1 MAGSL
6 NVNDLIIR
14 RSDRSG
20 CADLSVTIHEFPA
33 NAPSSFTPARDAY
46 TFWYRPRREK
56 GDTWVTVP
64 ELGLSHHHIS
74 RNHVLVTPPSVPHRG
89 EWERADGI
97 VVNFGFSPRLFNAW
111 QPDFADELSLEQLAS
126 KAQMS
131 RSHFA
136 LTFRQFT
143 GYTPHQYLLLVRL
156 NKRADSSPKVIE
168 RPRLPRSLRQPV
180 FVIRRTS
187 TGIFGASSAQR
198 LRLFDPGINF

>member
-20 CADLSVTIHEFPA
+20 VAELSVTIHEFPA

-74 RNHVLVTPPSVPHRG
+74 RNHVLVSPPSLPHHG

-97 VVNFGFSPRLFNAW
+97 VVNFGFSPRFFEALAERVGLSDVLSKRPWHHFFAIDQRIEAVCRLLMEETEDNAR
-111 QPDFADELSLEQLAS
+111 AA
-126 KAQMS
+126 
-131 RSHFA
+131 R
-136 LTFRQFT
+136 
-143 GYTPHQYLLLVRL
+143 YTSNRWRMRWP
-156 NKRADSSPKVIE
+156 
-168 RPRLPRSLRQPV
+168 
-180 FVIRRTS
+180 
-187 TGIFGASSAQR
+187 
-198 LRLFDPGINF
+198 

>member
-97 VVNFGFSPRLFNAW
+97 VVNLAFPRAFLRLWPKGSVCPKFFRKGLGIIFSRW
-111 QPDFADELSLEQLAS
+111 
-126 KAQMS
+126 
-131 RSHFA
+131 
-136 LTFRQFT
+136 
-143 GYTPHQYLLLVRL
+143 
-156 NKRADSSPKVIE
+156 
-168 RPRLPRSLRQPV
+168 
-180 FVIRRTS
+180 IR
-187 TGIFGASSAQR
+187 G
-198 LRLFDPGINF
+198 LRLFAGS